1 MNVRSPIMPAMGLTL
16 VLATACGPDAASSG
30 DAGSSGSSSGSAGTG
45 VNDSAPPPP
54 NTTADSAS
62 TTAGVEDTGNADAPT
77 ATSDSGVDGSTAGS
91 DGDVTD
97 GGSGDDAT
105 DGGST
110 SGGSTSGGSTS
121 DGSTS
126 DGSTSDGSTGAG
138 AACKDIVTFELFPSD
153 ATLTGAWQLGMSMV
167 GEGEIS
173 VLDQMAADLDGSILF
188 EPDIPCDDTWHIWVR
203 YWESG
208 ADDSYFATLDGEPMP
223 AAVFEG
229 DCTAAGQGY
238 DWAQLNWRD
247 EAADPCDYT
256 EDPWTADWAAG
267 THAIEF
273 SYRESLAMG
282 RILLTNDPMLVPGP

>member
-110 SGGSTSGGSTS
+110 SGGSTSG
-121 DGSTS
+121 GSTS